1 MDIRS
6 VTVFVETRYPVT
18 PAEFEAAGLAVRA
31 ARAALVDAGY
41 TVQSTRLAIQAFPDA
56 LPVGQAGLAVEL
68 ARDLEAVAFVNE
80 IDYVALG
87 PVRVHHS
94 ADYLDALVE
103 VLARTE
109 NTFASIEIADP
120 QQGIS
125 LPRLRQTAEVMR
137 RVAHLKDDGFKNL
150 YLTALA
156 NVPPWSPFLPAA
168 YHAGG
173 PSRLA
178 VATEGADLAIDA
190 IIGAGSLAEAAQH
203 LTRHV
208 EKEASQ
214 IEAAVR
220 SALDSPGAPDFAGI
234 DFSLAPFPD
243 KTRSIGRALEA
254 LGLAAFGGQGSLAA
268 AAFLTAALDRA
279 SFRRAGF
286 CGLMLPVLEDSV
298 LAERA
303 SQGLLSINDLL
314 TCSAV
319 CGTGLDLIALPG
331 DASAASLSAI
341 LLDVGALA
349 MRLDKPLTA
358 RLMPLPGK
366 RAGDPVIFD
375 FEYFAASRVLP
386 APVGSLV
393 GLLAGEDTL
402 LITPRVRQG

>member
-6 VTVFVETRYPVT
+6 VTAFVEARPPIT
-18 PAEFEAAGLAVRA
+18 PAGFEAAGSAVRA
-31 ARAALVDAGY
+31 ARAALTDAGY
-41 TVQSTRLAIQAFPDA
+41 TVQSARLAIQAFPDA
-56 LPVGQAGLAVEL
+56 LPAGQPGLAVEL
-68 ARDLEAVAFVNE
+68 AKDLEAVAFVNE

-87 PVRVHHS
+87 PVRAHHS

-103 VLARTE
+103 VLAQTE

-125 LPRLRQTAEVMR
+125 LPRLRQTAEIIR
-137 RVAHLKDDGFKNL
+137 QVARLKGDGFKNL

-168 YHAGG
+168 YHGGG
-173 PSRLA
+173 PARLA
-178 VATEGADLAIDA
+178 VATESADLAIDA
-190 IIGAGSLAEAAQH
+190 ITGANSPAEAAEH
-203 LTRHV
+203 LTRR
-208 EKEASQ
+208 
-214 IEAAVR
+214 IEAEAARIEGAVR
-220 SALDSPGAPDFAGI
+220 AALGAPGSLDFAGI

-243 KTRSIGRALEA
+243 NTRSIGRALEA

-268 AAFLTAALDRA
+268 AAFLTDALDRA
-279 SFRRAGF
+279 SFQRAGF
-286 CGLMLPVLEDSV
+286 CSLMLPVLEDSV

-303 SQGLLSINDLL
+303 SQGLLSISDLL

-331 DASAASLSAI
+331 DVSAASLSAI

-349 MRLDKPLTA
+349 LRLDKPLTA

-366 RAGDPVIFD
+366 QAGDPVTFD

-386 APVGSLV
+386 APAESLV

-402 LITPRVRQG
+402 FITPRNRQG